1 MTLETPDKGLVES
14 FDIYRKRKPST
25 TLVVHREIVEPT
37 LFRNSRDDRAE
48 TQEFNGK
55 LHAQVNGEK
64 FTSKERLTGLDL
76 LRRLD
81 DDLDDDLV
89 HDEYAYNEPSTLSES
104 LNVGTVTYGLAG
116 TGTGS
121 EDENFAIK
129 SRVIEGYTY
138 TTEEYN
144 LVNKET
150 RNDVYESG
158 TMRDDSVEREEGG
171 EPGGEQSDTLFDL
184 VKVQPGNNL
193 VHFITLEAAT
203 SEMLLYV
210 LHNILNTGK
219 YGARET
225 RTGRNVRNSLIGL
238 VLGNHDTSLST
249 GELLMDHHDFEGS
262 ESGESKSDLYA
273 DIGAYIDEV
282 RRSDWEVYGEIGE
295 DSFPDWFNKF
305 HRVASRESD
314 DTDEWDDADEM
325 LRNEFNSLT
334 KEARKTFGV
343 ADD

>member
-25 TLVVHREIVEPT
+25 TLIVHREIVEPT

-48 TQEFNGK
+48 TQKFNGK
-55 LHAQVNGEK
+55 LHAQINGEK

-81 DDLDDDLV
+81 DELDDNLV
-89 HDEYAYNEPSTLSES
+89 HEEYAYNEPSTLEES

-121 EDENFAIK
+121 GDEDFAIK
-129 SRVIEGYTY
+129 SRVVEGYTY
-138 TTEEYN
+138 TTEEYE

-158 TMRDDSVEREEGG
+158 TMRNDDVDSEV
-171 EPGGEQSDTLFDL
+171 GGEQSDTLFDL
-184 VKVQPGNNL
+184 VKVQPGNSL

-203 SEMLLYV
+203 PQMLLYV

-225 RTGRNVRNSLIGL
+225 RTGRNVRNSVVGL
-238 VLGNHDTSLST
+238 VLGDHDTSLST
-249 GELLMDHHDFEGS
+249 GELLMEYHDPENP
-262 ESGESKSDLYA
+262 ESDLYD
-273 DIGAYIDEV
+273 DIGAYIDEA
-282 RRSDWEVYGEIGE
+282 RRSDWEVYGEIGGA
-295 DSFPDWFNKF
+295 DQFPEWFNLFRK
-305 HRVASRESD
+305 VAARESLD
-314 DTDEWDDADEM
+314 GDKEIEEENADQV
-325 LRNEFNSLT
+325 LRGEFESLT
-334 KEARKTFGV
+334 KTAQKTFGI